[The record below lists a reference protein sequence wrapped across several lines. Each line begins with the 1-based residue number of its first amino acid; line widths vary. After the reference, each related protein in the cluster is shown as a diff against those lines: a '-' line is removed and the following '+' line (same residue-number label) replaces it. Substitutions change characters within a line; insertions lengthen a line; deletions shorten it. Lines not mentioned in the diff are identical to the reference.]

1 MKNSTFLNRGLP
13 PLFGLAVFLAAWQLA
28 AGFYNP
34 VVLPSPLDVLRAL
47 TGLAVGGQLWEQGRL
62 SVLRGLAG
70 FALAV
75 ACGLPLG
82 LLIGL
87 NPFVAGLFRPL
98 VVVLQVIPLVSW
110 LLLALIWIGFSKVP
124 IFVVFVTTFPLIVI
138 NTIQGVWSVDRQLL
152 QMAAVFRVTRSRI
165 IREVYLPQV
174 APYLMAGISAALGTT
189 WKAVAMAELFS
200 VQKGIGAGMAVAR
213 MNLNTAALLAWT
225 LFLVSLGLL
234 ADRLATQLFRP
245 PSR

>member
-1 MKNSTFLNRGLP
+1 
-13 PLFGLAVFLAAWQLA
+13 VFLAAWQLA